1 MCTGDNNSVNTD
13 HGDEKIFCL
22 YTNNISILAY
32 WVVFF
37 FLLKVAIKKETF
49 MANHG
54 SFPQDFHKEF
64 SEHDVFHKVQRSS
77 VWAHELLL
85 ILSEI

>member
-54 SFPQDFHKEF
+54 SFP
-64 SEHDVFHKVQRSS
+64 
-77 VWAHELLL
+77 
-85 ILSEI
+85 